1 MKDEAKTRL
10 SLIASILIFM
20 CSAVM
25 REMGYR
31 AMALVLFLVALF
43 EIIAL
48 YILMLQYSSKS
59 QEERKTFSQIATSLA
74 GDYESVYYIN
84 TRDNSYNEYSLMG
97 QIEEK
102 EDGLTIISSG
112 KDFFK
117 DTIVNTEKLVHKD
130 DREHFRSYINKQKL
144 YEIFRKDETFHLN
157 YRLIKNGKPVYYS
170 LKATKGIGTDDKYIV
185 IGVKNVD
192 VETKAHKKALAA
204 AEQGEVFGKIAKAL
218 ASRYEVLY
226 YVDIETNEFE
236 EFSTS
241 DSYSKLD
248 IGHHGFDFFA
258 ETQRNMVR
266 DIYVDDYPM
275 MAAAMDKSN
284 LLSVIRDKKIFSIT
298 YRLII
303 DGEPQYVNL
312 RAVKPRDDNKHIVV
326 GVMNINES
334 MQREEEYK
342 QRIDTVMN
350 MANRDALTGVKNK
363 NSYTIMEN
371 ELNDKISA
379 GTNKEFAV
387 VVCDVNNLKIINDTK
402 GHKAGDEYIREACMM
417 ICRVFKHSPVY
428 RIGGDEFVVILKG
441 EDFENRSSLLGE
453 LRTQV
458 LINREEEKVVVASGI
473 ADFDSSTDTNLASV
487 FEKADSEMYSNKK
500 ELKEQ

>member
-1 MKDEAKTRL
+1 MKDETKTRM
-10 SLIASILIFM
+10 SLVASILIFIA
-20 CSAVM
+20 SLVM
-25 REMGYR
+25 RELGYR
-31 AMALVLFLVALF
+31 AMAFVLFFVALF

-84 TRDNSYNEYSLMG
+84 TKDNSYNEYSLMG
-97 QIEEK
+97 QLENK

-112 KDFFK
+112 KDFFA
-117 DTIVNTEKLVHKD
+117 DTLINTEKLVYKD
-130 DREHFRSYINKQKL
+130 DREHFKSYINKQKL

-157 YRLIKNGKPVYYS
+157 YRLVKNGKPVYYN
-170 LKATKGIGTDDKYIV
+170 LKATKGAGADDKYIV
-185 IGVKNVD
+185 IGVRNVD
-192 VETKAHKKALAA
+192 TETKAHKKALAA
-204 AEQGEVFGKIAKAL
+204 AEQGEVFGRIANAL

-226 YVDIETNEFE
+226 YVDIETNEFY

-241 DSYSKLD
+241 EAYSHLD
-248 IGHHGFDFFA
+248 IGHHGYDFFA
-258 ETQRNMVR
+258 ETQRNLVR

-275 MAAAMDKSN
+275 MATAMDKSN
-284 LLSVIRDKKIFSIT
+284 LLNVIRDKKVFTIT
-298 YRLII
+298 YRLIL

-312 RAVKPRDDNKHIVV
+312 RAMKPRDDNKHIVV
-326 GVMNINES
+326 GVININES
-334 MQREEEYK
+334 MQREEEFK

-363 NSYTIMEN
+363 NAYSIMEN
-371 ELNDKISA
+371 ELNEKIAA
-379 GTNKEFAV
+379 GSEKDFAV

-402 GHKAGDEYIREACMM
+402 GHKAGDEHIREACMM

-441 EDFENRSSLLGE
+441 EDFENRASLLGE

-458 LINREEEKVVVASGI
+458 QINKEEDKVVVASGL
-473 ADFDSSTDTNLASV
+473 ADYVPNADTALELV
-487 FEKADSEMYSNKK
+487 FEKADNEMYANKK
-500 ELKEQ
+500 ELKEE